1 MSLGNKT
8 IVLSRRQ
15 AEIGFALLAGLTGFV
30 ILTGAMELDTGWS
43 RSGPEAGYFPFR
55 VGALLMA
62 ASAIILARV
71 LIQREPPKEAFL
83 TWGAAKKLLAFL
95 LPLLGFLLLIKPI
108 GLYLAGIVYLFVAVG
123 LIGRVPWLKSALIAT
138 LVPVFLFV
146 AFEFAFKAPLP
157 KGPLG
162 PLFGLI

>member
-1 MSLGNKT
+1 MSLGNET

-15 AEIGFALLAGLTGFV
+15 AEIGFALLAGLAGFV

-55 VGALLMA
+55 LGVLLMA
-62 ASAIILARV
+62 ASGIILLRV
-71 LIQREPPKEAFL
+71 LLQRGPREAFL

-95 LPLLGFLLLIKPI
+95 LPLVGFLLLIQPV
-108 GLYLAGIVYLFVAVG
+108 GLYIAGAAYLFVA
-123 LIGRVPWLKSALIAT
+123 LAIMGRVPWLKSGLIAV
-138 LVPVFLFV
+138 LVPVLLFI
-146 AFEFAFKAPLP
+146 AFEYAFRAPLP